1 MTEKLELSSST
12 VEWILCKMESLSKAV
27 MNNQFVEDAHTISE
41 KLGQFRAYKE
51 LLDNAGYES
60 YGLEIKIKL
69 PTMTEY
75 SKSS

>member
-1 MTEKLELSSST
+1 MKLELHPST
-12 VEWILCKMESLSKAV
+12 IEWILSKMESISKDV
-27 MNNQFVEDAHTISE
+27 MNNQFVEDSHSISE

-51 LLDNAGYES
+51 LLDNAGFES

-69 PTMTEY
+69 PTVIEY

>member
-1 MTEKLELSSST
+1 MKLELSPST
-12 VEWILCKMESLSKAV
+12 VEWILSKMESISKDV
-27 MNNQFVEDAHTISE
+27 MNSKFVEDSHSISE

-60 YGLEIKIKL
+60 YGLEIKVKL
-69 PTMTEY
+69 PTTVEY